1 MSQQHSIVAHQG
13 FQARLEW
20 TLSWISQHLWSE
32 KERKKKKKEK
42 KKREIYLLFL
52 ITATVKMINGNEIWQ
67 AESSQ

>member
-1 MSQQHSIVAHQG
+1 MDSFLDKS
-13 FQARLEW
+13 
-20 TLSWISQHLWSE
+20 TLMVRKRK
-32 KERKKKKKEK
+32 KEKKKKEK